1 MARSN
6 EKNEKMR
13 DESKQKIREAALR
26 QFADKGLFAARI
38 QDIAA
43 DARISQ
49 GLLYRYYT
57 SKDDIFVDLIDDA
70 LDKVNEASIQVSSL
84 ELSAKEKILLS
95 LTELF
100 KTIETSDSFRQTCRL
115 IAQAM
120 NSTAIP
126 EKAQKLLEEKRDV
139 PYRIFAEVMRQG
151 QAEDTV
157 VEGKPEELSILF
169 WSTIN
174 GLAIFYATRDLS
186 PVLSYK
192 DYVASMFFKNK

>member
-6 EKNEKMR
+6 EKNEQMR
-13 DESKQKIREAALR
+13 DESKQKIREAALG

-43 DARISQ
+43 AAKISQ

-57 SKDDIFVDLIDDA
+57 SKDDIFVDLIEDA
-70 LDKVNEASIQVSSL
+70 LDKVNEASLYVSSL

-95 LTELF
+95 LAELF
-100 KTIETSDSFRQTCRL
+100 KTIEASDSLRQTCRL

-126 EKAQKLLEEKRDV
+126 EKAQKLLEEKRDI
-139 PYRIFAEVMRQG
+139 PYQVFAEIMRQG
-151 QAEDTV
+151 QAENTV

-174 GLAIFYATRDLS
+174 GLAIFYATRSVS
-186 PVLSYK
+186 PVLPYK
-192 DYVASMFFKNK
+192 DYVASMFLKK